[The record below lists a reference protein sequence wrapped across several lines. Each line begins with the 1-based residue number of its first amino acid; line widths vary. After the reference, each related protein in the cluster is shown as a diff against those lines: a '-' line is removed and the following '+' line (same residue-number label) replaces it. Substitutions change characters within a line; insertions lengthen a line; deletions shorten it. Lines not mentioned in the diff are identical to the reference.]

1 MNVCIWAV
9 LFWTCFQSQC
19 AEDFPPY
26 ALPWMGVERAMPW
39 EKNRRWKEPGY
50 FFSFVMIASFLFF
63 LSSLGLWF
71 FRFFFLITG
80 FLFSFS
86 HRYTRFQN
94 YACCGSTLLNYSL
107 RVKDCKR
114 YFTSVKI
121 VTYGI
126 DNGTFVSP
134 LVSQYRSSAHW
145 SSSTPDEN
153 WVMYHSYP
161 YAIASFSPNGHLTLP
176 VPYISQCLI
185 LRKAVPDEN
194 LSCF

>member
-1 MNVCIWAV
+1 
-9 LFWTCFQSQC
+9 
-19 AEDFPPY
+19 
-26 ALPWMGVERAMPW
+26 MGVERAMPW

-50 FFSFVMIASFLFF
+50 LFSFVMIASFLFF

-71 FRFFFLITG
+71 FRFFFLFTV

-121 VTYGI
+121 VTYIYLCYYQVKIKGRETGRKHVGI
-126 DNGTFVSP
+126 QVEASDSLKQVKKAIIFT
-134 LVSQYRSSAHW
+134 
-145 SSSTPDEN
+145 
-153 WVMYHSYP
+153 YP
-161 YAIASFSPNGHLTLP
+161 RRG
-176 VPYISQCLI
+176 
-185 LRKAVPDEN
+185 
-194 LSCF
+194 